1 MRNVVWHCLNTILRL
16 NTSPTS
22 SLTCRAG
29 LTRPVRRAATTECL
43 RFLCTSSS
51 IFTWIRV
58 TEVDIYRAVGTCPPR
73 KTFAPVI
80 IITLPGWW
88 YTLSVAATTR
98 ACTIICNRDTLS
110 GNEYFGL
117 VHVATT
123 MVQIRVVADATK
135 TSCLGEEGLRQN
147 IEKYSCG
154 MWHWSC
160 IFRGLSALDK

>member
-80 IITLPGWW
+80 IITLPGW

-117 VHVATT
+117 VQVATT
-123 MVQIRVVADATK
+123 MVQIRVVVDATK
-135 TSCLGEEGLRQN
+135 TSCLGEEGLRRN